1 MALKLFGGRNIQELS
16 RSNEMTSKKFEV
28 EIGGEKLIAEF
39 SDLAENAHGSVMLR
53 LGDTTVL
60 ATAVMSKGEKD
71 LEYFPLSVEYEE
83 RFYASGQILG
93 SRFVRR
99 EGRPSDEA
107 ILSGRIVDRTIRPLF
122 DSNLRNEIQVVVT
135 VLSLDKYDPD
145 VLGVI
150 AASLALG
157 TSHIPWN
164 GPVSA
169 VRIGK
174 LKGKDEFL
182 VNPSYD
188 MRNLSVDGV
197 EKKEDYELDVFACG
211 RDGTINMIEVG
222 ANEASEEVLMK
233 ALEKAAEE
241 LQKLQ
246 KFQEKII
253 KEIGKEKAEVK
264 KTEVPEDLQKAF
276 EKEVLAK
283 IQSVM
288 GEAGKHKIYA
298 LEEDWFKFLKENMP
312 EADQKIAKKLF
323 HNAINEFIHKISIE
337 DNKRIDGRGFDDL
350 RSLYAKAGGVSSIL
364 HGSGIFYRGGTHI
377 FSALTLGAPGDS
389 QVVDGMESHTDKRFM
404 HHYNF
409 PPFSVGEVGRVG
421 GMNRRMTG
429 HGALAEKALIPVIP
443 NKDDFP
449 YTIRIVSEAFASNGS
464 TSMGSVCG
472 STLALMDA
480 GVPIKKPVGG
490 IASGLMLSKA
500 KSGYEG
506 DGMGYKY
513 KVLTDIQG
521 PEDEHGDMDF
531 KVAGTRDGVT
541 AVQMDV
547 KVDGIPLPILK
558 EAFEKAKVARLKIID
573 RIEEEIKEPRKEL
586 SPKAPRIISIKI
598 KPEQIGMVIGTGGK
612 VINEIKDSTGVEI
625 DIEEDGTVYITG
637 EAVGAEKARVLIED
651 IVKEYKEG
659 DRCFG
664 EVVRVADFGVI
675 VKLGPK
681 SDGMVHVSEIAPF
694 RIDRVETYMKVGMK
708 VPIVIKGIDDKGR
721 LKLSI
726 KDADPNFI
734 QRK

>member
-1 MALKLFGGRNIQELS
+1 MK
-16 RSNEMTSKKFEV
+16 SKKFEV
-28 EIGGEKLIAEF
+28 EIGGEKLVAEF
-39 SDLAENAHGSVMLR
+39 SDLAENAHGSVVLR
-53 LGDTTVL
+53 LGDTVVL

-83 RFYASGQILG
+83 RFYASGKILG
-93 SRFVRR
+93 SRFLRR

-107 ILSGRIVDRTIRPLF
+107 ILSGRIIDRTIRPLF
-122 DSNLRNEIQVVVT
+122 DNNLRNEIQVVVT

-145 VLGVI
+145 VLGII
-150 AASLALG
+150 ASSLALA
-157 TSHIPWN
+157 TSEIPWD

-174 LKGKDEFL
+174 LKGKEEFL
-182 VNPSYD
+182 VNPSYEI
-188 MRNLSVDGV
+188 RDG
-197 EKKEDYELDVFACG
+197 DYELDLIACG
-211 RDGTINMIEVG
+211 KDGTINMIEVG

-233 ALEKAAEE
+233 ALEKAKEE
-241 LQKLQ
+241 LEKIQ
-246 KFQEKII
+246 KFQQKII
-253 KEIGKEKAEVK
+253 SEIGKQKIEVK
-264 KTEVPEDLQKAF
+264 KTEVPIDLQKAF

-283 IQSVM
+283 IKSVM

-298 LEEDWFKFLKENMP
+298 LEDEWFKFLKENMP
-312 EADQKIAKKLF
+312 EADLRVAKKLF
-323 HNAINEFIHKISIE
+323 HEAINDFVHKISIE
-337 DNKRIDGRGFDDL
+337 ENKRIDGRGFDEL
-350 RSLYAKAGGVSSIL
+350 RSLFAKAGGISSIL

-389 QVVDGMESHTDKRFM
+389 QVVDGMENHTDKRFM

-429 HGALAEKALIPVIP
+429 HGALAEKSLLPVLP
-443 NKDDFP
+443 SKGDFP
-449 YTIRIVSEAFASNGS
+449 YTIRIVSEVLASNGS
-464 TSMGSVCG
+464 SSMGSVCG
-472 STLALMDA
+472 SSLALMDA

-490 IASGLMLSKA
+490 IASGLMMSFDSA
-500 KSGYEG
+500 QGQNF
-506 DGMGYKY
+506 KY
-513 KVLTDIQG
+513 KILTDIQG

-547 KVDGIPLPILK
+547 KVNGIPLPILK
-558 EAFEKAKVARLKIID
+558 EAFEKAKIARMKILD
-573 RIEEEIKEPRKEL
+573 VIETEIKEPRKEL
-586 SPKAPRIISIKI
+586 SPKAPRIICVKI
-598 KPEQIGMVIGTGGK
+598 KPDQIGMVIRTGGK
-612 VINEIKDSTGVEI
+612 VINEIKDATGVEI

-637 EAVGAEKARVLIED
+637 EAIGAEKARVLVEE

-659 DRCFG
+659 DRCTG

-708 VPIVIKGIDDKGR
+708 VPIIIKGIDDKGR

-726 KDADPNFI
+726 KDADPNFVQKKI
-734 QRK
+734 V

>member
-1 MALKLFGGRNIQELS
+1 
-16 RSNEMTSKKFEV
+16 MTSKKFEL

-39 SDLAENAHGSVMLR
+39 SDLAENAHGSVLLR
-53 LGDTTVL
+53 LGDTVVL

-93 SRFVRR
+93 SRFMRR

-122 DSNLRNEIQVVVT
+122 DSSLRNEIQVVIT

-145 VLGVI
+145 ILGVV

-157 TSHIPWN
+157 TSDIPWN
-164 GPVSA
+164 GPVGA

-174 LKGKDEFL
+174 LKGKEEFL
-182 VNPSYD
+182 VNPSYEI
-188 MRNLSVDGV
+188 RDG
-197 EKKEDYELDVFACG
+197 DYELDLVACG

-222 ANEASEEVLMK
+222 ANEVSEETLMK
-233 ALEKAAEE
+233 ALEKAKEE
-241 LQKLQ
+241 LQKIQ

-253 KEIGKEKAEVK
+253 GEIGKKKIEVK
-264 KTEVPEDLQKAF
+264 KTEVAADLQKAF
-276 EKEVLAK
+276 DAQVSAK
-283 IQSVM
+283 MKDLM
-288 GEAGKHKIYA
+288 GEAGKHKIYG
-298 LEEDWFKFLKENMP
+298 LEDEWFKYLKENMP
-312 EADQKIAKKLF
+312 EADLRIAKKLF
-323 HNAINEFIHKISIE
+323 HEAINDFIHKITIE
-337 DNKRIDGRGFDDL
+337 ENKRIDGRGFDEL
-350 RSLYAKAGGVSSIL
+350 RNLFAKAGGLSSIL
-364 HGSGIFYRGGTHI
+364 HGSGIFYRGGTHVL
-377 FSALTLGAPGDS
+377 SVLTLGAPGDS
-389 QVVDGMESHTDKRFM
+389 QVIDGMELQTNKRFM

-409 PPFSVGEVGRVG
+409 SPFAPGEVGRVG
-421 GMNRRMTG
+421 GINRRAVG
-429 HGALAEKALIPVIP
+429 HGALAEKSLLPLIPD
-443 NKDDFP
+443 KDAFP
-449 YTIRIVSEAFASNGS
+449 YTIRIVSECLSSNGS
-464 TSMGSVCG
+464 TSMGSVCA

-480 GVPIKKPVGG
+480 GVPIKKPVAG
-490 IASGLMLSKA
+490 IASGLMIK
-500 KSGYEG
+500 G
-506 DGMGYKY
+506 DKY

-547 KVDGIPLPILK
+547 KVNGISLAILK
-558 EAFEKAKVARLKIID
+558 EAFEKAKLARMKILD
-573 RIEEEIKEPRKEL
+573 VIENEIKEPRKEL
-586 SPKAPRIISIKI
+586 SPKAPRIILVKI
-598 KPEQIGMVIGTGGK
+598 KPDQIGMVIGTGGK
-612 VINEIKDSTGVEI
+612 VINEIKDNTGVEI
-625 DIEEDGTVYITG
+625 DIEEDGTIYITG
-637 EAVGAEKARVLIED
+637 EAAGAQKAKVLIED
-651 IVKEYKEG
+651 IVKEYKAG

-694 RIDRVETYMKVGMK
+694 RIEKVETYMKVGMK
-708 VPIVIKGIDDKGR
+708 VPILIKGLDDKGR